1 MHAYV
6 WFYNSWCSN
15 NNERCF
21 WILPP
26 LLDDND
32 EKTKSASANITSEI
46 LQIISG
52 AENITN
58 FVLQHYLMTQA
69 TMDVCLD
76 FVGPSYGSA
85 MVAKT
90 DEPYGLLN
98 GPYAY

>member
-1 MHAYV
+1 
-6 WFYNSWCSN
+6 
-15 NNERCF
+15 
-21 WILPP
+21 LPP

-32 EKTKSASANITSEI
+32 ERTKSTSANITSEI

-76 FVGPSYGSA
+76 FVDPFFFGFFFIGIAVRSIPQIR
-85 MVAKT
+85 
-90 DEPYGLLN
+90 
-98 GPYAY
+98 